1 MAERGFTYIEI
12 IFTVAIVS
20 LMATAIMPYVE
31 LSVTRKKEAELSA
44 SLRQIR
50 TAIDAYKD
58 AVEAGVIAVDA
69 DKSGY
74 PPSLEI
80 LVTGVPNA
88 QDPKKRLIY
97 FLRRMPRDPMNTNK
111 TIPPAQTWGTRSYD
125 SPADAPKEGKDVFD
139 IYSLSQQK
147 GLNGIPYNEW

>member
-1 MAERGFTYIEI
+1 MAQRGFTYIEI
-12 IFTVAIVS
+12 IFTVAIVA

-31 LSVTRKKEAELSA
+31 LSVTRKKEAELNH

-58 AVEAGVIAVDA
+58 AVDDGVIAVDA

-74 PPSLEI
+74 PPTLEI
-80 LVTGVPNA
+80 LVEGVPNA
-88 QDPKKRLIY
+88 QDPKKRPIY
-97 FLRRMPRDPMNTNK
+97 FLRRMPRDPMNTDK
-111 TIPPAQTWGTRSYD
+111 TIPPAQTWGKRSYD
-125 SPADAPKEGKDVFD
+125 SPADEPKEGEDVYD
-139 IYSLSQQK
+139 IYSLSKQE

>member
-1 MAERGFTYIEI
+1 MTERGFTYIEI
-12 IFTVAIVS
+12 IFTVAIVA

-31 LSVTRKKEAELSA
+31 LSVTRKKEAELNY

-58 AVEAGVIAVDA
+58 AVSDGVIAVDA

-74 PPSLEI
+74 PPRLEV
-80 LVTGVPNA
+80 LVEGAAIA

-97 FLRRMPRDPMNTNK
+97 FLRRMPRDPMNTNQ

-125 SPADAPKEGKDVFD
+125 SPAEEPKAGEDVFD
-139 IYSLSQQK
+139 VYSLSKQK
-147 GLNGIPYNEW
+147 GLNGISYNEW

>member
-1 MAERGFTYIEI
+1 MTERGFTYVEI
-12 IFTVAIVS
+12 IFTVAIVA

-31 LSVTRKKEAELSA
+31 LSVTRKKEAELNH

-58 AVEAGVIAVDA
+58 AVDDGVIAVDA

-80 LVTGVPNA
+80 LVEGVPNA
-88 QDPKKRLIY
+88 KDPRKRLIY
-97 FLRRMPRDPMNTNK
+97 FLRRMPRDPMNTDK

-125 SPADAPKEGKDVFD
+125 SPADEPKEGEDVFD
-139 IYSLSQQK
+139 VYSLSKQK

>member
-1 MAERGFTYIEI
+1 MTERGFTYIEI
-12 IFTVAIVS
+12 IFTVAIVA

-31 LSVTRKKEAELSA
+31 LSVTRKKEAELNY

-58 AVEAGVIAVDA
+58 AVDDGVIAVDV

-80 LVTGVPNA
+80 LVEGAANA

-111 TIPPAQTWGTRSYD
+111 TIPPAQTWGIRSYD
-125 SPADAPKEGKDVFD
+125 SSADEPKEGEDVFD
-139 IYSLSQQK
+139 VYSLSEQI